1 MAKLSDLVTILALEH
16 IDVPAT
22 LQLFSRRLRE
32 AGRVTKAKRGFG
44 AAEATPLDAARLLI
58 SMGAADRPEQAVE
71 GEMFFSSA
79 TADPMFHDAGIIP
92 LFDEF
97 QEQGARLDDA
107 LATILGNREFIWKNK
122 PLLQFERATG
132 SAKISVDHAALAF
145 QQPEHLNV
153 RKARLRGWDGIADP
167 EQWECQQYASIGQF
181 GSGKN
186 ICVSFDPRLLL
197 SLSVTLALKKEQK

>member
-58 SMGAADRPEQAVE
+58 STGATDRPERSVE

-79 TADPMFHDAGIIP
+79 TADPMFHDSGVIP

-97 QEQGARLDDA
+97 QEHGSRLDDA
-107 LATILGNREFIWKNK
+107 LATILGNREFIWRNK
-122 PLLQFERATG
+122 PLLQFDRATG
-132 SAKISVDHAALAF
+132 SATISVDTTALVF
-145 QQPEHLNV
+145 QQPEHLVV
-153 RKARLRGWDGIADP
+153 RKARLRGWDGIEHP
-167 EQWECQQYASIGQF
+167 ELWEHQQYDIMGQF

-186 ICVSFDPRLLL
+186 IRVFFEPQVLA
-197 SLSVTLALKKEQK
+197 SLAGTLALKAERR